1 MPIRRDATHRPAV
14 QLTARIR
21 ALCEQQ
27 KALLR
32 EAEGALSADDRA
44 ELTRRID
51 KVDDFA
57 FSIECDEVVG
67 AGYDDYLADMEP

>member
-21 ALCEQQ
+21 AMCEQQ

-44 ELTRRID
+44 ELIRRVGA
-51 KVDDFA
+51 VDDLA
-57 FSIECDEVVG
+57 FSIECDEVG
-67 AGYDDYLADMEP
+67 AAHDEHLADMEP